1 MNPQTVLILA
11 VGFLAGMIPA
21 MLLIG
26 YFGGRQVEKQR
37 KEIKLQYERQ
47 VVALRATIKR
57 LMQRIDS
64 LSGER
69 TDLKRSNRSL
79 REALRDQHRY
89 TDETSAEL
97 LQLKDEIAT
106 LMADRLRH
114 EGRLEEARIQQER
127 REKQFAQTVSQFT
140 EADRLRRHLLFA
152 TNQLRAAQA
161 TGWNNAAP
169 EEHLV
174 NAPYQGHYYSSTTQ
188 LDVGIIE
195 SMEPLYVER
204 LHDSGIHTIADLA
217 RQTPARVAH
226 FAGLPSW
233 EESTQWIAEAKALME
248 VIPPTGN

>member
-1 MNPQTVLILA
+1 MNAQTALVLA
-11 VGFLAGMIPA
+11 VGFLVGMIPA

-69 TDLKRSNRSL
+69 TDLKRSNKGL
-79 REALRDQHRY
+79 REALRDHHRY

-97 LQLKDEIAT
+97 LQLKNE
-106 LMADRLRH
+106 MAMLTANNLRNQ
-114 EGRLEEARIQQER
+114 GRLEEARVQQER
-127 REKQFAQTVSQFT
+127 RDAQFAQTVSQFT
-140 EADRLRRHLLFA
+140 EVDRLRRHLLFA

-161 TGWNNAAP
+161 PGQTNSAAEDQLATP
-169 EEHLV
+169 
-174 NAPYQGHYYSSTTQ
+174 PYQGRYYSSTTQ

-195 SMEPLYVER
+195 SMEPLFVER

-233 EESTQWIAEAKALME
+233 DESTQWIAEAKALMDAS
-248 VIPPTGN
+248 PHAGN